1 MFQIQQGAGRFPRCL
16 SIGAGAP
23 ATGAPF
29 QWVSRGANAL
39 TLNPV
44 ATPDG
49 QGVTWV
55 ELFFDLIFVFS
66 VTQLVGLLHDGFTW
80 LAVGQVALAFWFV
93 WFAWGQFTWALNAA
107 NTHHNTVQ
115 RFTLGAAAVAFAMAV
130 SIPDAFHDRAFL
142 FAITYVGVR
151 LMGISIFLVAS
162 WHDPIQKKAVIRF
175 ASFSLPGLVLVIV
188 GGVLEGDG
196 QYWAWGGAIAIDLV
210 AATLATDAG
219 GFNINREHFSERHGL
234 FVIIA
239 LGESLIIAAA
249 GVAGREWTAKLTL
262 FALTSL
268 AFTFGLWWTYF
279 AGTKDKLDS
288 LFESLSESAVA
299 NVARDSFSMIHYP
312 MLVGIIFVGAVIEE
326 GIVHPEVPFHIEAR
340 IALGV
345 GIALFVVGMG
355 LALKR
360 AGGDWHVPRMIVTGI
375 TAVAIVFIADAHAYV
390 TLVIGLAG
398 LIAIGTV
405 EHFLYEGDS
414 SAAEDERVFEIS
426 G

>member
-1 MFQIQQGAGRFPRCL
+1 M
-16 SIGAGAP
+16 
-23 ATGAPF
+23 
-29 QWVSRGANAL
+29 VV
-39 TLNPV
+39 NPV
-44 ATPDG
+44 ATPEN

-107 NTHHNTVQ
+107 NTRHNKVQ
-115 RFTLGAAAVAFAMAV
+115 RFTLAAAAVAFAMAV
-130 SIPDAFHDRAFL
+130 SIPDAFQDRAFM

-151 LMGISIFLVAS
+151 LMGISIFIVAS
-162 WHDPIQKKAVIRF
+162 WHDPIQIKAVLRF
-175 ASFSLPGLVLVIV
+175 ASLSLPGLVLVIV

-196 QYWAWGGAIAIDLV
+196 QYWAWGGAILIDLV
-210 AATLATDAG
+210 AANLATDAG
-219 GFNINREHFSERHGL
+219 GFKINRGHFSERHGL

-239 LGESLIIAAA
+239 LGEGLIIAAA
-249 GVAGREWTAKLTL
+249 GVAGREWTTNLTL
-262 FALTSL
+262 FAIVALTL
-268 AFTFGLWWTYF
+268 TFGLWWSYF

-326 GIVHPEVPFHIEAR
+326 GIVHPEQPFHVEAR
-340 IALGV
+340 IGLGV

-360 AGGDWHVPRMIVTGI
+360 AGGGWHITRMIATAI
-375 TAVAIVFIADAHAYV
+375 TAAVIVYIANVDAYV
-390 TLVIGLAG
+390 TVLIALTG
-398 LIAIGTV
+398 LIVLGIT
-405 EHFLYEGDS
+405 ERFQYEGGELDIR
-414 SAAEDERVFEIS
+414 DESVVEIS